1 MLVILTKTYLGHS
14 FQLTSNLPDLTHVMS
29 GRKKAFG
36 KGSGNDRFE
45 WNYQVK
51 TSQARLINYES

>member
-45 WNYQVK
+45 WNTW
-51 TSQARLINYES
+51 TSGLQIGIAFRL